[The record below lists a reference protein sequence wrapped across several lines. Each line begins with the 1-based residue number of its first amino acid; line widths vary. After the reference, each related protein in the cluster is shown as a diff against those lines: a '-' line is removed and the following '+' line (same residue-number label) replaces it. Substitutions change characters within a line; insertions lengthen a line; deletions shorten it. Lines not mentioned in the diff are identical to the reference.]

1 MHATASLPALQASL
15 SSDVKWLAGPI
26 WISSLGALALAGCA
40 MLRAYLPRL
49 NKPFVGHIE

>member
-1 MHATASLPALQASL
+1 MPPPLRPALQASL
-15 SSDVKWLAGPI
+15 SSNVKWLAAPI
-26 WISSLGALALAGCA
+26 WISSLGALAVAGCA